1 MVACSWRRGGGAR
14 ADAHFVILMRSSLG
28 ALGRNTL
35 RGRPVGECA
44 RPPITDPKPS
54 AAGSLLSECGADGA
68 DCSPRRHRRWKP
80 QPPLCSSSELPRE
93 RSSPFCVACVGCE
106 CAEWL
111 SPNVRND
118 CSTHALR
125 CDMAMHA
132 TDAEH
137 KQLYLFEILAA
148 AFAKVARLHHSM
160 PRSPDIGSHKPKTL

>member
-1 MVACSWRRGGGAR
+1 MHVVVECTWWPGGGGQAVP
-14 ADAHFVILMRSSLG
+14 HFVILIRSSLG

-35 RGRPVGECA
+35 RGRPVGDCA

-111 SPNVRND
+111 SPKVRNA
-118 CSTHALR
+118 CSPHVLR
-125 CDMAMHA
+125 SDMAMHA

-137 KQLYLFEILAA
+137 RRHLFSDRRVCKSHSVAPFTAA
-148 AFAKVARLHHSM
+148 I
-160 PRSPDIGSHKPKTL
+160 PRNQQP